1 MGYEARVFSSLYLA
15 SNPNLDV
22 KMKIISTSIGFILSF
37 DSIKEVRGVIKHLY
51 GMIEWIE
58 SENVP
63 SPYLY
68 AIFDDRIPHK
78 EIQDVLDEIKDYGNK

>member
-1 MGYEARVFSSLYLA
+1 MGAGFPSPFPA
-15 SNPNLDV
+15 SNLGFGYN
-22 KMKIISTSIGFILSF
+22 KNMKILSTSMGFILNF
-37 DSIKEVRGVIKHLY
+37 DSIKEVRGVIEHLS

-68 AIFDDRIPHK
+68 AIFDDRIPNK
-78 EIQDVLDEIKDYGNK
+78 EIQEMLDEIKNHGFDR